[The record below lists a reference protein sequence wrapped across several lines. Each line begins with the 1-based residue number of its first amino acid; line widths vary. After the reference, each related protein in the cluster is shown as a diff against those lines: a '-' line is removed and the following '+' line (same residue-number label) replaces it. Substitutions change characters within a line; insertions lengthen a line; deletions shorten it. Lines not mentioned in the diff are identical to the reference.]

1 MSRSSWKGPFC
12 ELKITDQNQITHK
25 TWSRRSLIL
34 PNLLGKTLFIHN
46 GKSFIPCKIK
56 EEMIGFKLGEFAS
69 TRKLAIHKKKKSK

>member
-12 ELKITDQNQITHK
+12 ELAVTDKVTQK

-34 PNLLGKTLFIHN
+34 PQFLGKTLFIHN

-69 TRKLAIHKKKKSK
+69 TRKLAIHKKKNKNK